1 MDKDR
6 TFRISHEAE
15 PIFCVIAT
23 TPEGAIRR
31 ALSILGAYECDRDT
45 TLIAGDVTRA
55 IVEQIRRIICAA
67 DHLGFLK

>member
-1 MDKDR
+1 M
-6 TFRISHEAE
+6 
-15 PIFCVIAT
+15 IAT